1 MGEIW
6 GGIGEMYGRYR
17 GDIDLVEHVADE
29 QRLRGIEAG
38 RVPKGVDS
46 VPAQV
51 ALYIYPLRKVST
63 LSVPEQVA
71 HDHVRVVV
79 HEQRP
84 SGQCRGG
91 RAGVEQ
97 PQAFEVARL
106 RCALGPNPNPNPN
119 LNPNPNPNPRACASQ

>member
-46 VPAQV
+46 VPEQV
-51 ALYIYPLRKVST
+51 ALSIYPLRKVST

-84 SGQCRGG
+84 SGQRRGG

-97 PQAFEVARL
+97 PEAFEVARL
-106 RCALGPNPNPNPN
+106 RIPIAAAPPQCVCRLLARRRLVGVG
-119 LNPNPNPNPRACASQ
+119 A

>member
-1 MGEIW
+1 M
-6 GGIGEMYGRYR
+6 
-17 GDIDLVEHVADE
+17 ADE

-46 VPAQV
+46 VPEQV
-51 ALYIYPLRKVST
+51 ALSIYPLRKVST

-84 SGQCRGG
+84 SGQRRGG

-97 PQAFEVARL
+97 PEALEVGAFLPSPTAVRSASSPPLDRL
-106 RCALGPNPNPNPN
+106 REGLRDGRGTYVKIKCKIK
-119 LNPNPNPNPRACASQ
+119 SKIKSKIK